1 MKKRDLAL
9 CVIGVVTLAGG
20 VGLHYSSS
28 GAWRIRHFNSQEEAQ
43 KAAKQWIDDGGTYR
57 VSVERKEMV
66 KELRPQNV
74 VEDEVYAL
82 MELEETKR
90 KACYELLKKSIDEYS
105 SCMGQLFEQKVE
117 TIVPKHKLVENVVVD
132 ERQQSI
138 RECIHLGPGEGY
150 ACGETAIRPNKLVS
164 EREAR
169 LLKAKKHLHY
179 FRYRD
184 TQTTS
189 ESPLEMRMPLP
200 LRGTG

>member
-9 CVIGVVTLAGG
+9 CVIAVVTLAGG

-66 KELRPQNV
+66 KVLRPQNV

-90 KACYELLKKSIDEYS
+90 KTCYELLKKSINEYS

-117 TIVPKHKLVENVVVD
+117 TIVPKHIKNNPFH
-132 ERQQSI
+132 R
-138 RECIHLGPGEGY
+138 
-150 ACGETAIRPNKLVS
+150 AI
-164 EREAR
+164 
-169 LLKAKKHLHY
+169 
-179 FRYRD
+179 
-184 TQTTS
+184 
-189 ESPLEMRMPLP
+189 
-200 LRGTG
+200 